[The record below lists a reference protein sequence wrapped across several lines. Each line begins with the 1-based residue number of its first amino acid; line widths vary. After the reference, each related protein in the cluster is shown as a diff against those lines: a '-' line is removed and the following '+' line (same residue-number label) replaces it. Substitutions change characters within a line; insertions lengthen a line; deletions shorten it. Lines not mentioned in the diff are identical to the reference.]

1 MKSLLI
7 FLVVLALLVVAVGFY
22 QGWFNMTGT
31 TNDSGSKSNLNL
43 EIDSDK
49 VRQDVDAVKAKAN
62 EVTEGV
68 KRDLD

>member
-7 FLVVLALLVVAVGFY
+7 FLVVLALLVVAAGFY